1 MLLNKSN
8 LVPPDKLGIWIL
20 GLSNPISLN
29 ITVGRS
35 SLKIFSR
42 LANRFSIGSINPEL
56 FYFLLFA
63 IILCAVLVCYFA
75 TKDLVDE
82 EKDQKSIVIDELAG
96 VWIAFI
102 PVSGIVMMQD
112 FLTYSILAF
121 LVFRV
126 FDIWKPYPIGLID
139 KKIKNYLGV
148 VLDDLVAGLYAAITI
163 WLILILF

>member
-1 MLLNKSN
+1 MDKFPNLLKPSHIFAT
-8 LVPPDKLGIWIL
+8 LFGV
-20 GLSNPISLN
+20 GLLPFAPGTWGSLFGLTLFFYTN
-29 ITVGRS
+29 IY
-35 SLKIFSR
+35 L
-42 LANRFSIGSINPEL
+42 SINVQF
-56 FYFLLFA
+56 FYFLLIA
-63 IILCAVLVCYFA
+63 IILFAILVCYFA
-75 TKDLVDE
+75 TKELSDN

-121 LVFRV
+121 LLFRV
-126 FDIWKPYPIGLID
+126 FDIWKPYPIGFID
-139 KKIKNYLGV
+139 KKIKNHIGI

>member
-1 MLLNKSN
+1 MDKFPNLLKPSHIFAT
-8 LVPPDKLGIWIL
+8 LFGVGLLPFAPGTWGSLFGLIL
-20 GLSNPISLN
+20 FFFTN
-29 ITVGRS
+29 IY
-35 SLKIFSR
+35 L
-42 LANRFSIGSINPEL
+42 SINVQF
-56 FYFLLFA
+56 FYLLLLA
-63 IILCAVLVCYFA
+63 IILVAILVCYFA
-75 TKDLVDE
+75 TKELSDN

-112 FLTYSILAF
+112 FLTYSVLAF
-121 LVFRV
+121 LLFRV

-139 KKIKNYLGV
+139 EKIKNYLGV

>member
-1 MLLNKSN
+1 MDKFPNLLKPSHIFAT
-8 LVPPDKLGIWIL
+8 LFGV
-20 GLSNPISLN
+20 GLLPFAPGTWGSLFGLIFFFYTN
-29 ITVGRS
+29 IY
-35 SLKIFSR
+35 L
-42 LANRFSIGSINPEL
+42 SINAQL
-56 FYFLLFA
+56 FYILLLAIILFA
-63 IILCAVLVCYFA
+63 ILVCYFA

-102 PVSGIVMMQD
+102 PGSGIVMMQD

-126 FDIWKPYPIGLID
+126 FDIWKPYPISYVD
-139 KKIKNYLGV
+139 KKIKNYMGI
-148 VLDDLVAGLYAAITI
+148 VLDDLVAGLYAALIV

>member
-1 MLLNKSN
+1 MDKFPNLLKPSHIFAT
-8 LVPPDKLGIWIL
+8 LFGVGLLPFAPGTWGSLFGLIL
-20 GLSNPISLN
+20 FFYVN
-29 ITVGRS
+29 IY
-35 SLKIFSR
+35 L
-42 LANRFSIGSINPEL
+42 SINTQL
-56 FYFLLFA
+56 FYILLFT
-63 IILCAVLVCYFA
+63 IILLAISICYFA
-75 TKDLVDE
+75 TKELVDE

-121 LVFRV
+121 LAFRV
-126 FDIWKPYPIGLID
+126 FDIWKPYPISYID

-148 VLDDLVAGLYAAITI
+148 VLDDLVAGFYAAIII

>member
-1 MLLNKSN
+1 MDRFPNLLKPSHIFAT
-8 LVPPDKLGIWIL
+8 LFGV
-20 GLSNPISLN
+20 GLLPFAPGTWGSLFGLTLFFYTN
-29 ITVGRS
+29 IY
-35 SLKIFSR
+35 L
-42 LANRFSIGSINPEL
+42 SINVQF
-56 FYFLLFA
+56 FYFLLIA
-63 IILCAVLVCYFA
+63 IILFAILVCYFA
-75 TKDLVDE
+75 TKELSDN

-121 LVFRV
+121 LLFRL

-139 KKIKNYLGV
+139 EKIKNYLGV

>member
-1 MLLNKSN
+1 MDKFPNLLKPSHIFAT
-8 LVPPDKLGIWIL
+8 LFGVGFLPFAPGTWGSLFGLIL
-20 GLSNPISLN
+20 FFYTN
-29 ITVGRS
+29 IY
-35 SLKIFSR
+35 L
-42 LANRFSIGSINPEL
+42 SINIEF
-56 FYFLLFA
+56 FYLLLLVIVLSA
-63 IILCAVLVCYFA
+63 ILACYFA
-75 TKDLVDE
+75 TKELGE
-82 EKDQKSIVIDELAG
+82 NEKDQKSIVIDELAG

-121 LVFRV
+121 LLFRL

-148 VLDDLVAGLYAAITI
+148 VLDDLVAGLYAAIII

>member
-1 MLLNKSN
+1 MDKFPNLL
-8 LVPPDKLGIWIL
+8 KLSHIFATLFGVGLLPFAPGTWGSLFGLIL
-20 GLSNPISLN
+20 FFYTN
-29 ITVGRS
+29 IY
-35 SLKIFSR
+35 L
-42 LANRFSIGSINPEL
+42 SINVQF
-56 FYFLLFA
+56 FYLLLLA
-63 IILCAVLVCYFA
+63 IILVAILVCNFA
-75 TKDLVDE
+75 TKELSDN

-121 LVFRV
+121 LAFRV
-126 FDIWKPYPIGLID
+126 FDIWKPYPIGYID

>member
-1 MLLNKSN
+1 VQFFYLL
-8 LVPPDKLGIWIL
+8 
-20 GLSNPISLN
+20 
-29 ITVGRS
+29 
-35 SLKIFSR
+35 
-42 LANRFSIGSINPEL
+42 
-56 FYFLLFA
+56 LLA
-63 IILCAVLVCYFA
+63 IILVAILVCYFA
-75 TKDLVDE
+75 TKELSDN

-121 LVFRV
+121 LAFRV
-126 FDIWKPYPIGLID
+126 FDIWKPYPIGYID

>member
-1 MLLNKSN
+1 MDKFPNLLKPSHIFAT
-8 LVPPDKLGIWIL
+8 LFGV
-20 GLSNPISLN
+20 GLLPFAPGTWGSLFGLIFFFYTN
-29 ITVGRS
+29 IY
-35 SLKIFSR
+35 L
-42 LANRFSIGSINPEL
+42 SINAQL
-56 FYFLLFA
+56 FYILLLAIILFA
-63 IILCAVLVCYFA
+63 ILVCYFA

-112 FLTYSILAF
+112 FLTYSIFAF

-126 FDIWKPYPIGLID
+126 FDIWKPYPISYVD
-139 KKIKNYLGV
+139 KKIKNYMGI
-148 VLDDLVAGLYAAITI
+148 VLDDLVAGLYAALIV

>member
-1 MLLNKSN
+1 MDKFPNLLKPSHIFAT
-8 LVPPDKLGIWIL
+8 LFGVGLLPFAPGTWGSLFGLIL
-20 GLSNPISLN
+20 FFYTN
-29 ITVGRS
+29 IY
-35 SLKIFSR
+35 L
-42 LANRFSIGSINPEL
+42 SINVQL
-56 FYFLLFA
+56 FYLFLLVIILFA
-63 IILCAVLVCYFA
+63 ILVCFFA
-75 TKDLVDE
+75 TKELGDN

-121 LVFRV
+121 LLFRL
-126 FDIWKPYPIGLID
+126 FDIWKPFPIGVID

-148 VLDDLVAGLYAAITI
+148 VLDDLVAGLYAAIII

>member
-1 MLLNKSN
+1 MDKFPNLLKPSHIFAT
-8 LVPPDKLGIWIL
+8 LFGVGLLPFAPGTWGSLFGLIL
-20 GLSNPISLN
+20 FFYTNIYLSID
-29 ITVGRS
+29 
-35 SLKIFSR
+35 
-42 LANRFSIGSINPEL
+42 AQL
-56 FYFLLFA
+56 FYLLLLV
-63 IILCAVLVCYFA
+63 IILSTILVCYFA
-75 TKDLVDE
+75 TKELGDN

-121 LVFRV
+121 LLFRL

-148 VLDDLVAGLYAAITI
+148 VLDDLVAGLYAAIII

>member
-1 MLLNKSN
+1 MDKFPNLLKPSHIFAT
-8 LVPPDKLGIWIL
+8 LFGVGLLPFAPGTWGSLFGLIL
-20 GLSNPISLN
+20 FFYTN
-29 ITVGRS
+29 IY
-35 SLKIFSR
+35 L
-42 LANRFSIGSINPEL
+42 SINVQF
-56 FYFLLFA
+56 FYLLLLA
-63 IILCAVLVCYFA
+63 IILVTILVCYFA
-75 TKDLVDE
+75 TKELGDN

-126 FDIWKPYPIGLID
+126 FDIWKPYPIGFID
-139 KKIKNYLGV
+139 KKIKNHIGI
-148 VLDDLVAGLYAAITI
+148 VLDDLVAGLYAAIII

>member
-1 MLLNKSN
+1 MDKFPNLLKPSHIFAT
-8 LVPPDKLGIWIL
+8 LFGVGLLPFAPGTWGSLFGLIL
-20 GLSNPISLN
+20 FFYTN
-29 ITVGRS
+29 IY
-35 SLKIFSR
+35 L
-42 LANRFSIGSINPEL
+42 SINVQF
-56 FYFLLFA
+56 FYLLLLA
-63 IILCAVLVCYFA
+63 IILVAILVCYFA
-75 TKDLVDE
+75 TKELSDK

-121 LVFRV
+121 LAFRV
-126 FDIWKPYPIGLID
+126 FDIWKPYPIGFID
-139 KKIKNYLGV
+139 KKIKNHIGI